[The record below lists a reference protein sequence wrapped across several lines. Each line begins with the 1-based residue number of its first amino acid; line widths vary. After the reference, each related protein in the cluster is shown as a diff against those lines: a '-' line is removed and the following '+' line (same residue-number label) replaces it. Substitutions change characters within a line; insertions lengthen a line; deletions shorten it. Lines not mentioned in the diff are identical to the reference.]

1 MTLALCVIFFL
12 SGASAL
18 LFETL
23 WFRLAGFTFGN
34 SLWASSVVL
43 AAFMGGL
50 GLGNLL
56 AARYGPKLKRPLMV
70 YAAVE
75 VVIGVVGFLLVLVF
89 PLLTPVLAPIFRP
102 FLDVPWVLQ
111 PLRLLFAF
119 ALLLVPATAM
129 GATLPLLVKTLSGSD
144 SNFGRVLGR
153 LYGFNTL
160 GALVGALAG
169 ELYVIGLLG
178 LRGTGL
184 VAASLNFV
192 AAIASVLVAKELAQG
207 EVRTETG
214 TSVPLTSGAFR
225 LLAAAFVSGALLLG
239 LEVVWFR
246 FLQLFVLG
254 SSLIFAVMLSVV
266 LLGIAAGGIVA
277 SLWLGT
283 RPGDY
288 RHAPIVALVSAI
300 FTAFTYIL
308 FDDGFGLYGPFPI
321 KPVPDPRTAF
331 FITLGL
337 CGPVSFLSGILFTFF
352 GRALGDELGDAT
364 KATAEITFANTMG
377 AMLGSLLAGFLLIP
391 IVGVEWTIFLLGF
404 AYCGVAVASFGAG
417 TSVTSVSGAKAR
429 SREETIVSRLVG
441 VGTFILFLLFPFGL
455 MQNHYIPMST
465 RLHMM
470 DGSHLVAMREGRT
483 ETAIYLRSDLWDVP
497 RHFRLITNG
506 FAMSASILRSER
518 YMSLFAY
525 WPAAMHPEPK
535 KALLI
540 SYGVGI
546 TAKALTHIDVLETI
560 DVVDISESVL
570 ELNKEV
576 GMFPEAHPLDDPR
589 VKVHI
594 EDGRFFL
601 QTSGTRYDIITAEP
615 PPPKNAGIVNLYTRE
630 YFQLLHDRLAPG
642 GLATYWLPV
651 YQLGLDEAK
660 AISKAFCAAF
670 ADCSLWSGAGTEW
683 MLVGSRDEPKP
694 VSDGQ
699 FASIWSR
706 PGISGGLAVIGVE
719 HPGQLG
725 TLFLG
730 DAAFLEDWIG
740 DVAVLEDNYPH
751 RISSRIQYHG
761 TDFYPAMEEYERVM
775 AIDGGEK
782 RFYESEWVER
792 YWPEGARA
800 ASREY
805 FRLQGVLNR
814 YFEGGATT
822 LAELDDA
829 LTTSMLR
836 ALPLILLNTN
846 DHDLAIAERA
856 AAAGVQDPGI
866 HYFRAARGFS
876 HRRYREAVVDLERA
890 LSLDPGAIELAQYRI
905 FALMM
910 DRDEERAAEG
920 ADALRIRAPAGSGLP
935 GFWEWYSAA
944 QSQD

>member
-160 GALVGALAG
+160 GAVVGALAG

-417 TSVTSVSGAKAR
+417 TSVTSVSGGESALPRRDDCLKAR
-429 SREETIVSRLVG
+429 RGGHVHPLPLIPVRLDAEPLHPHEHETSHDGWLPSRGYARR
-441 VGTFILFLLFPFGL
+441 P
-455 MQNHYIPMST
+455 H
-465 RLHMM
+465 R
-470 DGSHLVAMREGRT
+470 D
-483 ETAIYLRSDLWDVP
+483 SDL
-497 RHFRLITNG
+497 FEE
-506 FAMSASILRSER
+506 RS
-518 YMSLFAY
+518 
-525 WPAAMHPEPK
+525 
-535 KALLI
+535 
-540 SYGVGI
+540 VG
-546 TAKALTHIDVLETI
+546 
-560 DVVDISESVL
+560 
-570 ELNKEV
+570 
-576 GMFPEAHPLDDPR
+576 
-589 VKVHI
+589 
-594 EDGRFFL
+594 
-601 QTSGTRYDIITAEP
+601 
-615 PPPKNAGIVNLYTRE
+615 
-630 YFQLLHDRLAPG
+630 
-642 GLATYWLPV
+642 
-651 YQLGLDEAK
+651 
-660 AISKAFCAAF
+660 
-670 ADCSLWSGAGTEW
+670 
-683 MLVGSRDEPKP
+683 
-694 VSDGQ
+694 
-699 FASIWSR
+699 
-706 PGISGGLAVIGVE
+706 
-719 HPGQLG
+719 
-725 TLFLG
+725 
-730 DAAFLEDWIG
+730 
-740 DVAVLEDNYPH
+740 
-751 RISSRIQYHG
+751 
-761 TDFYPAMEEYERVM
+761 
-775 AIDGGEK
+775 
-782 RFYESEWVER
+782 
-792 YWPEGARA
+792 RA
-800 ASREY
+800 APFQVDHE
-805 FRLQGVLNR
+805 RLCDVCQHP
-814 YFEGGATT
+814 A
-822 LAELDDA
+822 
-829 LTTSMLR
+829 LR
-836 ALPLILLNTN
+836 AL
-846 DHDLAIAERA
+846 HESVRVLARRDASGAEKSAPHQLRCRHHRESA
-856 AAAGVQDPGI
+856 
-866 HYFRAARGFS
+866 YS
-876 HRRYREAVVDLERA
+876 HRC
-890 LSLDPGAIELAQYRI
+890 P
-905 FALMM
+905 
-910 DRDEERAAEG
+910 RDHR
-920 ADALRIRAPAGSGLP
+920 RR
-935 GFWEWYSAA
+935 
-944 QSQD
+944 